1 MKPPSSLT
9 LILTLWIAT
18 MTLVALSVGLES
30 ATGWTVIAGA
40 SVLPPLA
47 MLWIWKAP
55 RASVAETIR
64 PATQ

>member
-1 MKPPSSLT
+1 M
-9 LILTLWIAT
+9 ITLWIAT
-18 MTLVALSVGLES
+18 MTLLALFVGVES

-55 RASVAETIR
+55 RVSVAESIR